1 MTKLTSNIAQGR
13 IYHAALIAGPHG
25 GLVVERKG
33 RRGGAML
40 PTAHPQYA
48 EYVAAIRTAVDADE
62 IDALCRAIVN

>member
-33 RRGGAML
+33 RRGGAVQRHIDDRRTEL
-40 PTAHPQYA
+40 AREQLRLDWLQSDLD
-48 EYVAAIRTAVDADE
+48 AAT
-62 IDALCRAIVN
+62 